1 MNLRKQNFKMNVQ
14 MLIVSVVAITF
25 LINFYSTAYSY
36 IVEPYLSS
44 QSLSKIPTETI
55 LLMLDECDVARLHEA
70 DYQKELQDE
79 FVKLGYTLI
88 AAKDSELIIGSPD
101 DGIVSVMQQLK
112 ADGGGRHDFSMIFE
126 TSSLKAVSKVKGAEG
141 STYLLTAIQL
151 SPNFLI
157 SFEIDYRNPTSVVY
171 IFFIIEVFLLICAV
185 LLAGMYFS
193 RRNNSIVLKPLRLLR
208 NAASK
213 VHRGN
218 YDARI
223 EYEGIS
229 EFEEVCSAFNEM
241 QAEIKAN
248 ITQMESYEK
257 GRTEMIAGI
266 SHDLRTP
273 LTSIKGYIKGIKDGV
288 ANTPEKQQKY
298 IDTIYE
304 QSEKMSRLLD
314 RLFMLSNLETKSV
327 PFTFENIKI
336 KPHMEKFYEYVA
348 DDMEHA
354 GGSVTFAS
362 DCSDDA
368 EIRADTVQINRVF
381 DNLVANSRLY
391 SGVPDPVIALSLK
404 ETENEIIIEF
414 HDNGRGVPEENLSKL
429 FDSFYRSDDA
439 RQSHGNGLG
448 LTIAKQIV
456 ERHGG
461 AISATN
467 SGGLLITIRLP
478 KLPRGEG
485 QK

>member
-1 MNLRKQNFKMNVQ
+1 MNLRKQNFRLNVR
-14 MLIVSVVAITF
+14 MLIVSVVLITF
-25 LINFYSTAYSY
+25 LINFYSTGYSY
-36 IVEPYLSS
+36 LVEPYLKR
-44 QSLSKIPTETI
+44 QSLSKTPTETI
-55 LLMLDECDVARLHEA
+55 LLMLDECEVERLH
-70 DYQKELQDE
+70 DTGYQQELQDE
-79 FVKLGYTLI
+79 FTKLGYSLI

-101 DGIVSVMQQLK
+101 DGVVSVMQQLK
-112 ADGGGRHDFSMIFE
+112 ADGGSRHDFSMIFE
-126 TSSLKAVSKVKGAEG
+126 TNSLKAVSKVKGTEG
-141 STYLLTAIQL
+141 STYLLTAIQV

-157 SFEIDYRNPTSVVY
+157 SFSVDFRNPTSVVY

-185 LLAGMYFS
+185 LLASMYFS
-193 RRNNSIVLKPLRLLR
+193 RKSNSIVLKPLRLLR

-241 QAEIKAN
+241 QSEIKAS
-248 ITQMESYEK
+248 ITQMETYEK

-288 ANTPEKQQKY
+288 ANTPEKQEKY
-298 IDTIYE
+298 INTIYE

-314 RLFMLSNLETKSV
+314 RLFMLSNLETKSI

-336 KPHMEKFYEYVA
+336 KQHMEKFYEYVA

-354 GGSVTFAS
+354 GGSVTFHAN
-362 DCSDDA
+362 CSDEA

-391 SGVPDPVIALSLK
+391 SGVPDPAIEVSLE
-404 ETENEIIIEF
+404 ETVKEIIIEF
-414 HDNGRGVPEENLSKL
+414 HDNGRGVPEENLAKL

-461 AISATN
+461 RIFAEN
-467 SGGLLITIRLP
+467 SGGLLITIHLP
-478 KLPRGEG
+478 KLPRGEN
-485 QK
+485 